1 MLFSTNKTQKRKP
14 VAKAGPIA
22 KKPKVEKTPPKASG
36 KATGDASSPPDCK
49 HKTKKQEEREK
60 NPIHFLRGEYVA
72 VRNETGT
79 LTYLNECPL
88 YCVEHVLVTWYIAR
102 TIRASSFRWLLYLSA
117 VSKHLRE
124 HKEGQGLLD
133 EWEGGWARRVHV
145 WVRRVAGQWLHVHHL
160 FHQDE
165 EGNESL
171 FCTVLCIL
179 HVYIVVPHVIS
190 NMDGSEWNCCV

>member
-72 VRNETGT
+72 VRNESGT
-79 LTYLNECPL
+79 LT
-88 YCVEHVLVTWYIAR
+88 
-102 TIRASSFRWLLYLSA
+102 
-117 VSKHLRE
+117 
-124 HKEGQGLLD
+124 
-133 EWEGGWARRVHV
+133 
-145 WVRRVAGQWLHVHHL
+145 
-160 FHQDE
+160 
-165 EGNESL
+165 
-171 FCTVLCIL
+171 
-179 HVYIVVPHVIS
+179 
-190 NMDGSEWNCCV
+190 